1 MQTTPAEH
9 AQPNQPAGSG
19 RARSDLPRAVRL
31 REDHWRSAAERLV
44 APSGVRGAAARA
56 AAERFLMSAD
66 AIGIDMRLS
75 WGVLD
80 HTGKSVREVCLA
92 VLSPGRAAMLLL
104 SGTSENPTST
114 PTNTPIP
121 PHTSTT
127 NSKSGF
133 HLPTRFRRNPPPPI
147 PKTSQTNTQDSTSA
161 SPDLDH
167 ALSIP
172 ARYPLHAERVA
183 CILAA
188 TDALSDPAD
197 AGLPFDQASTPV
209 IAQALL
215 ETKEHAG
222 LAAFIDAGYLR
233 VGQLAYLRA
242 NTTAAT
248 ADNNH
253 LQPVPTYW
261 PTGIRVL
268 PLADLPEPD
277 RDKAIIQALERTY
290 EGTLDCPELCG
301 LRSTADVLDSH
312 KSVGEFDPALWWI
325 VMHDDQPAGCS
336 LLNVNP
342 PLQAAELVYFGL
354 SQSIRGKGLASPLLR
369 LSMAA
374 ACRSKRATIKS
385 VLCAVDLRNTPALR
399 LYKRAGFEQTQVRI
413 PLIRQL
419 GPQNKK
425 NP

>member
-9 AQPNQPAGSG
+9 AQPNQPAEPG
-19 RARSDLPRAVRL
+19 RARSSLPRAVRL

-56 AAERFLMSAD
+56 AAERFLMSAE

-80 HTGKSVREVCLA
+80 QTGKSIREVCLA

-114 PTNTPIP
+114 PPTP
-121 PHTSTT
+121 HNTSTT
-127 NSKSGF
+127 NNKTGF
-133 HLPTRFRRNPPPPI
+133 HLPTRFRRHPPPPI
-147 PKTSQTNTQDSTSA
+147 PNSSQTNTQDSTSPA
-161 SPDLDH
+161 PDNDH
-167 ALSIP
+167 AQSIP
-172 ARYPLHAERVA
+172 ARYPLHAERVS

-188 TDALSDPAD
+188 TDALSDPAA
-197 AGLPFDQASTPV
+197 AGLPFDQASAPV

-215 ETKEHAG
+215 EIKEHAG
-222 LAAFIDAGYLR
+222 LAAFTDAGYIR

-248 ADNNH
+248 ADNDH
-253 LQPVPTYW
+253 LQPVPTDW
-261 PTGIRVL
+261 PSGIRVL
-268 PLADLPEPD
+268 RLSDLPEPD

-301 LRSTADVLDSH
+301 LRSTTDVLDSH

-354 SQSIRGKGLASPLLR
+354 SPAIRGKGLASPLLR

-419 GPQNKK
+419 GAKNKK